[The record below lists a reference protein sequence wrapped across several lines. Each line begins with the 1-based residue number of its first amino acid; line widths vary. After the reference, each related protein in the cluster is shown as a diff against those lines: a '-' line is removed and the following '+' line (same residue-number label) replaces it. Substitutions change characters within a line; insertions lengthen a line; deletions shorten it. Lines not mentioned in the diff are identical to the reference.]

1 MSAPLCIYYRL
12 YDLKKSVQLIV
23 TYPVANSVKDGK
35 NYGVPYD
42 SNTVIACYRTDYLD
56 QAGYTIDDL
65 TDITWDRFIEIG
77 KDVLD
82 KTGMPMLTNVR
93 KRLCAT

>member
-1 MSAPLCIYYRL
+1 MLTLQKQSCQFR
-12 YDLKKSVQLIV
+12 
-23 TYPVANSVKDGK
+23 KDGK

-42 SNTVIACYRTDYLD
+42 SNTVIACYRKDYLD

-82 KTGMPMLTNVR
+82 KTGMPMLTNVQGEPDLFKYDFTVCR
-93 KRLCAT
+93 NFRIR